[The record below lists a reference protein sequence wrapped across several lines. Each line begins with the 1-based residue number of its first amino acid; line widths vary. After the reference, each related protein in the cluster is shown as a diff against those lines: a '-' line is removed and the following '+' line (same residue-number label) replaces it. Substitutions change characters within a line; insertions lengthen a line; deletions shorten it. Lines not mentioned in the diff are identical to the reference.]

1 MIAGTRCLVTGG
13 AGTIGSTIV
22 DQLAAAGADEI
33 VVLDNFVRGRPENL
47 ASALRSGKVRVVDGD
62 IRDQDLLRS
71 LMPGIDLVF
80 HQAAIRITQCAT
92 EPRLAVQVLVD
103 GTYEVVE
110 AAVDAGVR
118 KVIAASSASVYG
130 LAETFPTTERQHP
143 YANDTLYG
151 VAKTFNEGLLRSFH
165 AMRGLDYVALR
176 YFNVYGPRMDIY
188 GLYTEVLI
196 RWMERIEA
204 GRPPVILGD
213 GLQTMDFVFTE
224 DIARANL
231 LAATADV
238 TDEVVNIGSGTET
251 SLVELAEALQRAMG
265 SVQPL
270 EFGPPRGVN
279 GVTRRLADISRARQS
294 LGWKPEIG
302 LDEGLRRLVTWWRA
316 QRAGGS
322 EAGARMIPVMR
333 PWLGREEAE
342 AAAATVAS
350 GWIAQG
356 PRVQEFEAAFA
367 AAIGTP
373 HAVAVSSC
381 TTALHLTLIAAG
393 IGPGDEV
400 IVPSLSFIA
409 TANAVRYVGAQPVF
423 ADVDRVTQNLVPETV
438 QPRLT
443 GRTRAVILV
452 DQAGVPADLA
462 TMRALCDPLQVTVIE
477 DAACAAGSSYRGR
490 PVGAGAELAAFS
502 FHPRKLL
509 TTGEGGMIT
518 TGDEAVAARL
528 RRLREHGMDVSAADR
543 HRSRQPVIEHYTEVG
558 FNYRMTDIQAAIG
571 LVQLRK
577 LAPMVA
583 RRRLLARRYTE
594 SAVRYPGSGR
604 RRVTRRTARPTTSRS
619 GCCSPRSP
627 RSAGMS

>member
-1 MIAGTRCLVTGG
+1 
-13 AGTIGSTIV
+13 
-22 DQLAAAGADEI
+22 
-33 VVLDNFVRGRPENL
+33 
-47 ASALRSGKVRVVDGD
+47 
-62 IRDQDLLRS
+62 
-71 LMPGIDLVF
+71 
-80 HQAAIRITQCAT
+80 
-92 EPRLAVQVLVD
+92 
-103 GTYEVVE
+103 
-110 AAVDAGVR
+110 
-118 KVIAASSASVYG
+118 
-130 LAETFPTTERQHP
+130 
-143 YANDTLYG
+143 
-151 VAKTFNEGLLRSFH
+151 
-165 AMRGLDYVALR
+165 
-176 YFNVYGPRMDIY
+176 
-188 GLYTEVLI
+188 
-196 RWMERIEA
+196 
-204 GRPPVILGD
+204 
-213 GLQTMDFVFTE
+213 
-224 DIARANL
+224 
-231 LAATADV
+231 
-238 TDEVVNIGSGTET
+238 
-251 SLVELAEALQRAMG
+251 
-265 SVQPL
+265 
-270 EFGPPRGVN
+270 
-279 GVTRRLADISRARQS
+279 
-294 LGWKPEIG
+294 
-302 LDEGLRRLVTWWRA
+302 
-316 QRAGGS
+316 
-322 EAGARMIPVMR
+322 MIPVMR

-342 AAAATVAS
+342 AAAATVES

-381 TTALHLTLIAAG
+381 TTALHLALIAAG

-423 ADVDRVTQNLVPETV
+423 ADVDLVTQNLVPETV
-438 QPRLT
+438 RPRLT

-462 TMRALCDPLQVTVIE
+462 AMRALCDPLQVTVIE

-518 TGDEAVAARL
+518 TGDEAIAARL

-594 SAVRYPGSGR
+594 LLSGIPGLVTADDPPYGETNYQSFWVLLPEESAVSRDELMRLLAESGVSARRGIMAAHLEPAYADTRPSLPVTERLTRHSLILPLFHEMTEAQQDHVVSVMTSALMSAAPGMPVR
-604 RRVTRRTARPTTSRS
+604 
-619 GCCSPRSP
+619 
-627 RSAGMS
+627 